1 MIKLEFLSFIFIIAF
16 FHWAHGMYAITFNC
30 TTCIFL
36 QLWTFFRSGVLCW
49 FERCSNCSGSAIP
62 AVHRRAVCG
71 VHLRWIVAKWR
82 RKRWNVCSRDFML
95 SKILEANQLLFLH
108 VFRCMTTQCAQP
120 RCADYQLVEGKC
132 CDYTCPGDDD
142 VIEDA
147 ARRQEGPL
155 DISQGDLPAAQPS
168 VFNGMTRIS
177 F

>member
-1 MIKLEFLSFIFIIAF
+1 MVCIQSHLILATGTCVSSCSCGRFSGQEFCVDLSGARIAVGQRYQPYIDEPCVECICAGLSRNGGENAETCVQVTSCSQKFWKLTR
-16 FHWAHGMYAITFNC
+16 YC
-30 TTCIFL
+30 
-36 QLWTFFRSGVLCW
+36 
-49 FERCSNCSGSAIP
+49 
-62 AVHRRAVCG
+62 
-71 VHLRWIVAKWR
+71 
-82 RKRWNVCSRDFML
+82 
-95 SKILEANQLLFLH
+95 FLH

-142 VIEDA
+142 VIEEA